1 MVGPPER
8 PRARRIRSDRHDG
21 RLDLHPPPK
30 NSKDRGPE
38 AYIWPAAGRFPAR
51 NRPASKPDVRVHL
64 VGALSAAWRKPDSRL
79 YRARFVPGRCRNPRD
94 EDACAAAFPKAF
106 MRQLLKQIPG
116 AAKMVR
122 DARYLTMLAR
132 ERWFTDRR
140 IMNDNSHLLHEWDF
154 GSLTNQDRY
163 MRLLALV
170 KNLKG
175 TAHWGD
181 VLEIG
186 CSEGLFTALLA
197 ANCQTLTACDISQV
211 ACERTALSLSKCS
224 NLRVKTM
231 DLDFDPIVGSF
242 DLVFAMDVLEFIHGR
257 DRLARVGRKLAEAL
271 RPGGILIV

>member
-1 MVGPPER
+1 
-8 PRARRIRSDRHDG
+8 
-21 RLDLHPPPK
+21 
-30 NSKDRGPE
+30 
-38 AYIWPAAGRFPAR
+38 
-51 NRPASKPDVRVHL
+51 
-64 VGALSAAWRKPDSRL
+64 
-79 YRARFVPGRCRNPRD
+79 
-94 EDACAAAFPKAF
+94 

-257 DRLARVGRKLAEAL
+257 DRLAQVGRKLAEAL
-271 RPGGILIV
+271 RPGGILIVSACRLSQELRRCWWSWSFPEGADNIIEFLSSRFGLVLSHSENHSAPDDEAYIEHLLAVFGRPQLS